1 MNPILHKFYT
11 NITLLLIYHLIQG
24 QNHCHLH
31 SFHYLDPPPH
41 HHYHHYHRQQ
51 QNCPLPLLPL
61 PSHLPQI
68 LHHCFQLLF
77 LSDPHLLHLRD
88 WKCNKWVG
96 IWIRVIECYL
106 NLAWCMKNE
115 VRSALKIYRRLLP
128 FPHIQFTPLPYL
140 SFWPSL
146 IPLVQILFISSHNFH
161 QEKYWALAHQN
172 YTFTADYIISCI
184 RKSSSFFCLLPRAF
198 CSAVT
203 SLLCLLSELLEH
215 VKKMLRDFLLDS
227 MFVSVHEV
235 LKSATLGCY
244 KLK

>member
-1 MNPILHKFYT
+1 M
-11 NITLLLIYHLIQG
+11 
-24 QNHCHLH
+24 
-31 SFHYLDPPPH
+31 
-41 HHYHHYHRQQ
+41 QQ
-51 QNCPLPLLPL
+51 MGRYMDT
-61 PSHLPQI
+61 SHWM
-68 LHHCFQLLF
+68 
-77 LSDPHLLHLRD
+77 LSKLGLVHEE
-88 WKCNKWVG
+88 W
-96 IWIRVIECYL
+96 
-106 NLAWCMKNE
+106 
-115 VRSALKIYRRLLP
+115 SAEQLKIYRRLLP

-161 QEKYWALAHQN
+161 QEKYWALARQN
-172 YTFTADYIISCI
+172 YTCTADYIISCI